1 MYKTQRYQ
9 AEIPVKEY
17 LERYVDVETFLES
30 CRACPNYG
38 KLWSCPPYEFDP
50 LDYWREYNTLYLIA
64 EKIQFDKEYAGKSFP
79 QEKIEEITRTALG
92 DVKARL
98 SRELY
103 EKEQEFPGSVSLSAG
118 CCTWCGGI
126 CKRTEGQPCRFPDK
140 MRYSI
145 ESLGGNVGLTISRL
159 MGIELEWMKEG
170 TMPRYFVLVSG
181 LLVK

>member
-1 MYKTQRYQ
+1 MLIYNSQ
-9 AEIPVKEY
+9 ISVKEY
-17 LERYVDVETFLES
+17 NRIRLAVGWKELDEEQARIGLENSAYLTVAWDDSESRGETK
-30 CRACPNYG
+30 PVG
-38 KLWSCPPYEFDP
+38 M
-50 LDYWREYNTLYLIA
+50 
-64 EKIQFDKEYAGKSFP
+64 
-79 QEKIEEITRTALG
+79 
-92 DVKARL
+92 ARVI
-98 SRELY
+98 SD
-103 EKEQEFPGSVSLSAG
+103 
-118 CCTWCGGI
+118 GGI

>member
-1 MYKTQRYQ
+1 M
-9 AEIPVKEY
+9 
-17 LERYVDVETFLES
+17 
-30 CRACPNYG
+30 
-38 KLWSCPPYEFDP
+38 
-50 LDYWREYNTLYLIA
+50 
-64 EKIQFDKEYAGKSFP
+64 
-79 QEKIEEITRTALG
+79 G

-118 CCTWCGGI
+118 CCTWCGGT
-126 CKRTEGQPCRFPDK
+126 CKRAEGQPCRFPDK